1 MEFESVRSE
10 RDANE
15 ESPFLQRSSD
25 PGVIL
30 SVLYHQQKEEK
41 EKIGKNLLSVTL
53 SSFEIGFDHIFVRK
67 YR

>member
-41 EKIGKNLLSVTL
+41 EKIGKNLLS
-53 SSFEIGFDHIFVRK
+53 SFEIGFDHIFVIE

>member
-25 PGVIL
+25 PGASRL
-30 SVLYHQQKEEK
+30 CSATTHKK
-41 EKIGKNLLSVTL
+41 GKRKKLERTLL
-53 SSFEIGFDHIFVRK
+53 SSFDIDFDHILVINDH
-67 YR
+67 